1 MTNVLRYG
9 LIGAGMMGREHLRN
23 IALVDEVEVVALAD
37 DFPESLER
45 AAKYAPGA
53 ATHDSAEALLAR
65 DDLDAVVIAT
75 PNHTHVNVVPPA
87 VEAGLHILC
96 EKPLATTLDDART
109 LRDLGNASE
118 KVFWVGMEYRY
129 IPAVARLI
137 AEVDAGTPGPLR
149 MLSIR
154 EHRRSFLPKVRDWN
168 RFNRNSGG
176 TLVEKCCHHFD
187 LMRRIVGRE
196 PVRIYASGAQDVN
209 HLDERYHGE
218 TPDILDNAYVIVDF
232 EGGVRA
238 MLDLCMFAEG
248 TADSDQISA
257 TGDTG
262 KVECLLPGGA
272 VRIGHREDRR
282 VEESIAL
289 AEPTAAAVGSH
300 HGSTLE
306 EHRRFAAAIRTGA
319 APDVSADDGYLAVAM
334 GLAAQQ
340 SIAEGRPVWMAE
352 LLG

>member
-1 MTNVLRYG
+1 
-9 LIGAGMMGREHLRN
+9 MMGREHLRN
-23 IALVDEVEVVALAD
+23 IALVDDVEVVAMAD
-37 DFPESLER
+37 TRPESLER
-45 AAKYAPGA
+45 AARYAPNA
-53 ATHDSAEALLAR
+53 DTYQSAQSLLQR

-75 PNHTHVNVVPPA
+75 PNFTHIDVAPLVI
-87 VEAGLHILC
+87 EAGLHVLC
-96 EKPLATTLDDART
+96 EKPLATTLDDARR
-109 LRDLGNASE
+109 LRDLARASE
-118 KVFWVGMEYRY
+118 KVVWVGMEYRY

-154 EHRRSFLPKVRDWN
+154 EHRRPFLPKVRDWN

-196 PVRIYASGAQDVN
+196 PVSVFASGGQDVN
-209 HLDERYHGE
+209 HLDERYDGE

-262 KVECLLPGGA
+262 KVECLLPSGA

-289 AEPTAAAVGSH
+289 ADADAVDAGSH